1 MRKIISSMWT
11 TLDNFVAGPNDEMD
25 WLRIESEVMAYEQS
39 FVDDA
44 EMLLLGRSTFGD
56 FAGYWP
62 KAAHNPDCEPAER
75 SYAQRVDEMKKIV
88 VSASGEVAEWR
99 NTEVLSTLDEKE
111 IGALKRGGDGNVV
124 TYGSLSVVDALTS
137 LGAVDE
143 FHLLVHPIVLG
154 AGKPMFEKAR
164 PISLELLS
172 AEPFKSGVVLMK
184 YRPADSRS
192 ADFERRD
199 VQL

>member
-1 MRKIISSMWT
+1 MRKIIVSMWT

-25 WLRIESEVMAYEQS
+25 WLRIDSGVMAYEQA

-56 FAGYWP
+56 FAGHWP
-62 KAAHNPDCEPAER
+62 KASRNPDTEPTER
-75 SYAQRVDEMKKIV
+75 NYAQRVDAMNKIV

-111 IGALKRGGDGNVV
+111 IAALKGGGDGNIVI
-124 TYGSLSVVDALTS
+124 YGSLSIVNALTS

-154 AGKPMFEKAR
+154 AGKPMFDKAR
-164 PISLELLS
+164 AVALELLS

-184 YRPADSRS
+184 YRPKRY
-192 ADFERRD
+192 
-199 VQL
+199 

>member
-1 MRKIISSMWT
+1 MRRIIASMWT

-25 WLRIESEVMAYEQS
+25 WLRIDERVMAYEQS

-62 KAAHNPDCEPAER
+62 KAARNPNSDPAER
-75 SYAQRVDEMKKIV
+75 KYAQRVDALKKTV
-88 VSASGEVAEWR
+88 VSASGRVAQWG
-99 NTEVLSTLDEKE
+99 NTEVLSTLDEKHLA
-111 IGALKRGGDGNVV
+111 ALKDGGGGYIAI
-124 TYGSLSVVDALTS
+124 YGSLSVIGTLTR
-137 LGAVDE
+137 LGAIDE

-154 AGKPMFEKAR
+154 AGKSMFDRASR
-164 PISLELLS
+164 VSLELAS

-184 YRPADSRS
+184 YRPARN
-192 ADFERRD
+192 
-199 VQL
+199 